1 MDFELAKRLAEN
13 GCNVVSGL
21 AVVIDAAAHRGALF
35 AQGGITAAVLGA
47 AFGNLYPKQNTQ
59 LAQQLLSAGSLFVSE
74 YPTEVAPLPYHFPE
88 RDRIISGL

>member
-59 LAQQLLSAGSLFVSE
+59 LAWRLLAVGATLGSE
-74 YPTEVAPLPYHFPE
+74 YPAEVAPRPFHFPE
-88 RDRIISGL
+88 